1 MFRTRSTVKPSPVQ
15 VRIVKFS
22 YLLPLTIASGSGCIA
37 ALEAEKFL
45 AENDSEV
52 DKSIENQEVK
62 KGQTDSDVPE
72 YKQNPL
78 L

>member
-1 MFRTRSTVKPSPVQ
+1 M
-15 VRIVKFS
+15 I
-22 YLLPLTIASGSGCIA
+22 SGSGCIA

-45 AENDSEV
+45 AETDGEV
-52 DKSIENQEVK
+52 NKSIENQEVK
-62 KGQTDSDVPE
+62 KSQTDSDVPE

>member
-1 MFRTRSTVKPSPVQ
+1 MKSSHWP
-15 VRIVKFS
+15 
-22 YLLPLTIASGSGCIA
+22 LLTIELGSGCIA

-45 AENDSEV
+45 AENEADVE
-52 DKSIENQEVK
+52 KSVEDQEVK

>member
-1 MFRTRSTVKPSPVQ
+1 M
-15 VRIVKFS
+15 
-22 YLLPLTIASGSGCIA
+22 LTIKPGSGCIA

-45 AENDSEV
+45 AEHDTGVEK
-52 DKSIENQEVK
+52 DIEDQEVK
-62 KGQTDSDVPE
+62 KSQTDSDAPE

>member
-1 MFRTRSTVKPSPVQ
+1 M
-15 VRIVKFS
+15 
-22 YLLPLTIASGSGCIA
+22 LTIKPGSGCIA

-45 AENDSEV
+45 AEHDTGVE
-52 DKSIENQEVK
+52 KGIEDQEVK
-62 KGQTDSDVPE
+62 KSQTDSDAPE

>member
-1 MFRTRSTVKPSPVQ
+1 RQAITS
-15 VRIVKFS
+15 
-22 YLLPLTIASGSGCIA
+22 AGSGCIA

-45 AENDSEV
+45 AENEPDVE
-52 DKSIENQEVK
+52 KSIEDQEVK
-62 KGQTDSDVPE
+62 KSQTDSDVPE